1 MKIKLKV
8 KTLILF
14 SLGFLLMVFVLL
26 PKGNIIIARALN
38 HMDSPYAEAFYERYL
53 DQNFGNPSFSARVEY
68 AESLID
74 GFHRY
79 GRFNSFSGGGS
90 NNRPEDMEKA
100 KTLIIEGLNR
110 QKNLENH
117 EVIYIEAYRLLMDL
131 LIATGDAEGF
141 NSWLNMEVGE
151 SKEFQELQL
160 VYEAYFQIY
169 FGDMKRAKV
178 LLEEE
183 IDPDYYQREQ
193 QVLLAEIA
201 LRDGDLESA
210 EEHITQARALY
221 AEDSKALER
230 SVFGTGAFSNQKY
243 WMNNYR
249 KDISGDFTL
258 SGRVVFE
265 GEPMPFVEIYV
276 KSGLDSGWSSRGERF
291 VAITDEGGYFETIGL
306 RRGSYD
312 VGIGI
317 DTSRIH
323 DKYYVQNQGD
333 LAKGYLLLEED
344 HYMELSFIE
353 PIQFNDVKDRYTVT
367 EEEEFNLSWE
377 SVPGAAY
384 YQVQFLSFSNPME
397 KSGSHTQ
404 RPLITSDGEEK
415 ITENQGNFTVSS
427 INQKIIGGI
436 VTYGD
441 EDMLLG
447 STAVLRPIL
456 PGVEYPMIIKAF
468 DEAGQ
473 EITSSLAL
481 RGDYNEVPSF
491 TLEGELTE
499 GEELILNED
508 YPEAIT
514 FYKDHLHDEEIREEA
529 LRTLSLL
536 YHYGWKRGEEDPSLA
551 LSFAKEYFEETG
563 HSQNLEMIIGR
574 LSLEELEKNRNK
586 IENLIQEIEE
596 PEEPYSIQQVR
607 ANLYLID
614 RDWESALTVYE
625 ENEDALSSKVLY
637 LDLLLGDYQ
646 RASKRLRDSRFHIYR
661 MDPLRTEE
669 ALQALSE
676 EGLSFADETRL
687 EKLMEALLIES
698 RDSAEEVYREI
709 LPDVESKALRDL
721 LYEIHLNNN
730 WDRDW

>member
-26 PKGNIIIARALN
+26 PKGNIIIARALDR
-38 HMDSPYAEAFYERYL
+38 MDSPYAQAFYERYL
-53 DQNFGNPSFSARVEY
+53 DQYFGNPSFSARVEY
-68 AESLID
+68 AERLID
-74 GFHRY
+74 GFYRY
-79 GRFNSFSGGGS
+79 GRFNTFSGGGS

-100 KTLIIEGLNR
+100 KTLIIEGLNQ

-117 EVIYIEAYRLLMDL
+117 EATYIRAYGLLMDL
-131 LIATGDAEGF
+131 FIATGDAEGLT
-141 NSWLNMEVGE
+141 SWLNMNVGE
-151 SKEFQELQL
+151 SKELQELQL

-169 FGDMKRAKV
+169 FGDMERAKT

-183 IDPDYYQREQ
+183 IDPDYYQTEQ
-193 QVLLAEIA
+193 LILLGEIA
-201 LRDGDLESA
+201 LREGNLESA
-210 EEHITQARALY
+210 EEYITEADRAMNLG
-221 AEDSKALER
+221 DQDR
-230 SVFGTGAFSNQKY
+230 TVFGTGAFSSQEH
-243 WMNNYR
+243 WLRNYR
-249 KDISGDFTL
+249 TDISGDFTL

-276 KSGLDSGWSSRGERF
+276 KSAQDTGWSSSGERF
-291 VAITDEGGYFETIGL
+291 VAITDEEGYFETIGL
-306 RRGSYD
+306 RRGSYN

-323 DKYYVQNQGD
+323 DKYYVQNQVDFAGH
-333 LAKGYLLLEED
+333 LLLED
-344 HYMELSFIE
+344 NQYMELSFTD
-353 PIQFNDVKDRYTVT
+353 PIRFNNVKDRYVVT
-367 EEEEFNLSWE
+367 EEEEFELSWE

-427 INQKIIGGI
+427 INQKIVGGI
-436 VTYGD
+436 VTYGN

-514 FYKDHLHDEEIREEA
+514 FYQDHLHDEEIREEA

-551 LSFAKEYFEETG
+551 LSFAEEYYNETG
-563 HSQNLEMIIGR
+563 HSQNLEIIIGR

-586 IENLIQEIEE
+586 VENLIEKIEK
-596 PEEPYSIQQVR
+596 PEESYSIQQVR
-607 ANLYLID
+607 ANLHLID
-614 RDWESALTVYE
+614 RDWESAVTVYE
-625 ENEDALSSKVLY
+625 ENEDVLSSKVLY
-637 LDLLLGDYQ
+637 LDILLGNYQ
-646 RASKRLRDSRFHIYR
+646 SAAKRLRDSRFHVYR
-661 MDPLRTEE
+661 MEPLRIEE